1 MQALSSS
8 SVGRATLLR
17 RGGGRSRRS
26 IAAAPR
32 ASVSLPS
39 KFSTVTPVGDRL
51 YVKLGAE
58 EQASAGGILLPSSAV
73 SRSNEGQV
81 VSVGKD
87 VTLAVG
93 DQVMYAKYSGT
104 EITSGE
110 EDFVLLKQ
118 DDVIG
123 VMPSANV
130 ADLKPTG
137 DKVLLRIIKPAQ
149 ESKGGIMLGSNTE
162 MPSIG
167 KVLAVGP
174 GTPEVPMTSKVGDEV
189 LYSRYAGMEL
199 ESEDGD
205 EDYLVLRDSDILAVL
220 A

>member
-1 MQALSSS
+1 MT
-8 SVGRATLLR
+8 RAASASDI
-17 RGGGRSRRS
+17 RGIARGHPGAA

-123 VMPSANV
+123 VMPSAN
-130 ADLKPTG
+130 
-137 DKVLLRIIKPAQ
+137 

-199 ESEDGD
+199 E
-205 EDYLVLRDSDILAVL
+205 
-220 A
+220 

>member
-1 MQALSSS
+1 MLAQ
-8 SVGRATLLR
+8 
-17 RGGGRSRRS
+17 
-26 IAAAPR
+26 
-32 ASVSLPS
+32 
-39 KFSTVTPVGDRL
+39 FSTVTPVGDRL

-167 KVLAVGP
+167 KVPHPPPPHTPPLPRPSSAAAASPLPLP
-174 GTPEVPMTSKVGDEV
+174 GTHASHQNASGETFAAFHDVSFPRCLHCRS
-189 LYSRYAGMEL
+189 
-199 ESEDGD
+199 
-205 EDYLVLRDSDILAVL
+205 
-220 A
+220 